1 MDVKLVYRL
10 AYRLRRS
17 DSDEEDEADEVVPEL
32 VAAEDDDEPG
42 CSDVSLRDTEPPHTK
57 PRADE
62 TESSRYP

>member
-1 MDVKLVYRL
+1 MYRL

-32 VAAEDDDEPG
+32 VAAEDEDDEPRR
-42 CSDVSLRDTEPPHTK
+42 SDVSLRDTEPPHTK